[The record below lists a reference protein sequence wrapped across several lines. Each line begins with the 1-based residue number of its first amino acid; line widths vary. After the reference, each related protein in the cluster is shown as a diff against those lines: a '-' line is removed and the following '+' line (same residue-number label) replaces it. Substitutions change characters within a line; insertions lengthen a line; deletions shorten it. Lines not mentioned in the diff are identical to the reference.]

1 VLGVGVE
8 VELLFTDDED
18 PMMGLPGVLEVPELE
33 EFVAAEDDATGELR
47 ARDVVEDEDVTTGM
61 EDVVL

>member
-18 PMMGLPGVLEVPELE
+18 PMMGLPGVLEEWDADEIELE
-33 EFVAAEDDATGELR
+33 EW
-47 ARDVVEDEDVTTGM
+47 
-61 EDVVL
+61 